1 MVKKIISNQDKKI
14 VAGNYLSLLILQG
27 ANYLLPLLIL
37 PFLVRVLGAERFGLI
52 MFAQALTT
60 FLFVFVDFGFNLS
73 GTREISLTKVNKQQL
88 SEIFSAIMI
97 IKVVLTFVAFII
109 LYLIVNLFTRFKV
122 EAEVY
127 YLSFG
132 VVLGQALFPV
142 WFFQGIEKMKFIT
155 IINIIAK
162 IIFTLLVFVFI
173 RVESDYIL
181 VPLFNSLGFI
191 VAGVIG
197 LLFSFRY
204 ITFRFPSFTLIK
216 RLFLESSSLFVSNFA
231 ASLNTAS
238 NVFIL
243 GIFAG
248 NTIAGIYSSME
259 KLILAIKNIYT
270 PLYQAIFP
278 WLSKQEKYKIVIIIK
293 KMAPKIFLV
302 SSMITIF
309 ILLLGKTIL
318 SIVYNDKS
326 ITDYANIFKILS
338 FVSIFS
344 AINMLYISLYFPSIK
359 KYKTRMNI
367 LITGGLFN
375 FLLSL
380 LLVYIFGIYGTA
392 FSAVTTEL
400 FLLVLGTVYFNKS
413 LQRSKEWRN

>member
-293 KMAPKIFLV
+293 KMVPKIFLV